1 MHQFFL
7 TLQPKILP
15 FTMENLQK
23 EEIVLG
29 IDPGTN
35 VMGYSIVSKIG
46 QKIEVLEMDVLKL
59 NTKIEMSTRMKQIFD
74 FIIGKI
80 NTYKPDILALE
91 SPFFGK
97 NVQSMLKL
105 GRVQGICIAAGLSQS
120 IPFVEFPPKK
130 VKQSITGNGNASKEQ
145 VERMLQSMK
154 LIDQAPK
161 YLDASDALAVA
172 VCYCSLSQKLDTGV
186 NAQVVNKKPK
196 TKTLSWA
203 AFVNEHKNRL
213 IDR

>member
-1 MHQFFL
+1 
-7 TLQPKILP
+7 
-15 FTMENLQK
+15 MEYTAK

-35 VMGYSIVSKIG
+35 VMGYSFVRKTG
-46 QKIEVLEMDVLKL
+46 KQMEVLEMDVLKL
-59 NTKIEMSTRMKQIFD
+59 STKTEMSTRMKQIFD
-74 FIIGKI
+74 FIIAKI
-80 NTYKPDILALE
+80 NEYKPDILALE
-91 SPFFGK
+91 APFFGK

-120 IPFVEFPPKK
+120 IPFVEFPPKR

-145 VERMLQSMK
+145 VMKMLQMMK
-154 LIDQAPK
+154 LIDENPK

-172 VCYCSLSQKLDTGV
+172 VCYCGQSQKMDTGV
-186 NAQVVNKKPK
+186 NSQLAQKKPK

-203 AFVNEHKNRL
+203 AFVNEHKNR
-213 IDR
+213 IIGQ